1 MKKKLANRVESN
13 RRDECAYQLNV
24 SSKQYDVPTTTTCS
38 GVVTFDSEII
48 KSRKVR
54 WRVPADGLL
63 LYCRNFCRK
72 FHSHGHSY
80 ETSAGLCSRCS
91 YERKKEASEKRQRD
105 DDPIQEQRAKRRRS
119 AQSYPFS
126 RNENR
131 RASSEPASEEV
142 SDRRRWCV
150 RRTDELSAFFLLARN
165 SQEAKLKI
173 KCAKIKFFKF

>member
-1 MKKKLANRVESN
+1 MYRRRQLVPESSHLTPKSSNQGKCDGAYLRMVCSSAVETFAETFIAMAIRTKHEQGCAAAAATN
-13 RRDECAYQLNV
+13 ERRKQARRD
-24 SSKQYDVPTTTTCS
+24 K
-38 GVVTFDSEII
+38 
-48 KSRKVR
+48 
-54 WRVPADGLL
+54 
-63 LYCRNFCRK
+63 
-72 FHSHGHSY
+72 
-80 ETSAGLCSRCS
+80 
-91 YERKKEASEKRQRD
+91 RD

-173 KCAKIKFFKF
+173 KCAKIKCFY